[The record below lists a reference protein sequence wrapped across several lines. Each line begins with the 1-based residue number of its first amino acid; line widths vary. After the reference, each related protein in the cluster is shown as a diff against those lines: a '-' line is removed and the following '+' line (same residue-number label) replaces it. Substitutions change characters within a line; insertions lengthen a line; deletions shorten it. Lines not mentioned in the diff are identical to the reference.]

1 MIILHAISI
10 NCEVFFIIDFVV
22 NFKGIK
28 VNLPHCRALNEDVHV
43 IVGYCSDAFDFNLS
57 NSKISDV
64 IFRHLIKYAKTKWQ
78 FWSRGLGDLNM
89 FLIRLR
95 LKFCTNKF

>member
-1 MIILHAISI
+1 MLSQLTVGF
-10 NCEVFFIIDFVV
+10 CFIDFVV
-22 NFKGIK
+22 NFKCIK

-64 IFRHLIKYAKTKWQ
+64 IFRHLIKYAKTKWR
-78 FWSRGLGDLNM
+78 FWSRGLEHHII
-89 FLIRLR
+89 FLICLR
-95 LKFCTNKF
+95 

>member
-10 NCEVFFIIDFVV
+10 NCGVFFFIDFVV
-22 NFKGIK
+22 NFKCIK

-43 IVGYCSDAFDFNLS
+43 IVGYCSDAIDFNLS

-78 FWSRGLGDLNM
+78 FWSRGLEHLII
-89 FLIRLR
+89 FLICLR
-95 LKFCTNKF
+95 LKFCRNIF